1 MAQLD
6 NLRRHNALKA
16 ALLQKIASASYRG
29 FDLSA
34 FMSSNQ
40 VRFENVYP
48 CLLELETAGK
58 IRRTGSEQSIRT
70 KNGTVMF
77 AMWEVVAEP
86 VTLKG
91 NRPDPD
97 DLPRWDMAT
106 DAAWFEGVA

>member
-40 VRFENVYP
+40 VRFENCYP

-58 IRRTGSEQSIRT
+58 IRRTGCEQSIRT
-70 KNGTVMF
+70 KNGTRMF
-77 AMWEVVAEP
+77 AMWEAVVEP

-91 NRPDPD
+91 SRPDPD
-97 DLPRWDMAT
+97 DAIGDP
-106 DAAWFEGVA
+106 DAMRYTYMEAM